1 MVSTVAA
8 DGYDRMA
15 ELKAFD
21 ATKAGVKGLVDSGV
35 TEVPRMFHAPPH
47 YVDPGLPFSPTDPD
61 YILPTI
67 DLAAVHDPAKRKQT
81 VEEIR
86 DASESWGFFQI
97 VNHGVPEKIQ
107 EEMMARS
114 HEFFE
119 QDVEEKK
126 KYMGADL
133 TKKVVYSSNF
143 DLYTSL
149 SASWKD
155 AIIYHM
161 TPDPPQPEELPECF
175 RESVPEYTAEMIKLG
190 ELLFQLLSEALGLD
204 KNHLKEIDCLEGL
217 GLGCHYYPPCPQPEL
232 AIGAVQHADICLLTI
247 ILQDQIGGLQVFRR
261 GSWIDVPFV
270 PGAMVVNIGD
280 LLQLISNDRFTS
292 ALHRVRSKKTGP
304 RMSIPAFFGHGT
316 TKSTRM
322 YGPIKEML
330 SENDPPKES
339 VPEYTAEMIKLGELL
354 FQLLSEA
361 LGLDKN
367 HLKEIDCLEGLG
379 LGCHYYPPCPQ
390 PELAIGAVQHRDIC
404 LLTIILQDQIG
415 GLQVLRR
422 GSWIDVPFVPGA
434 MVVNIGDLLQLISN
448 DRFKSALHRVKSKK
462 TGPRI
467 SVPAFFGHGT
477 TKSTR
482 MYGPIK
488 EMLSESDPPK
498 YKETTIRDF
507 FLKSYKKGANEFS
520 ILPQLKIDNSAA
532 AAAASV

>member
-1 MVSTVAA
+1 
-8 DGYDRMA
+8 
-15 ELKAFD
+15 
-21 ATKAGVKGLVDSGV
+21 
-35 TEVPRMFHAPPH
+35 MFHAPPH
-47 YVDPGLPFSPTDPD
+47 YVEPGLPFSPTDPD

-67 DLAAVHDPAKRKQT
+67 DLAAVHDPVKRKQI

-114 HEFFE
+114 HDFFE

-126 KYMGADL
+126 KFMGTDL
-133 TKKVVYSSNF
+133 TKK
-143 DLYTSL
+143 
-149 SASWKD
+149 
-155 AIIYHM
+155 
-161 TPDPPQPEELPECF
+161 
-175 RESVPEYTAEMIKLG
+175 YTAEMIKLG

-247 ILQDQIGGLQVFRR
+247 ILQDQIGGLQVLRR

-292 ALHRVRSKKTGP
+292 ALHRVKSKKTGP
-304 RMSIPAFFGHGT
+304 RISIPAFFGHGT
-316 TKSTRM
+316 TKSARK

-330 SENDPPKES
+330 SDN
-339 VPEYTAEMIKLGELL
+339 
-354 FQLLSEA
+354 
-361 LGLDKN
+361 
-367 HLKEIDCLEGLG
+367 
-379 LGCHYYPPCPQ
+379 
-390 PELAIGAVQHRDIC
+390 
-404 LLTIILQDQIG
+404 
-415 GLQVLRR
+415 
-422 GSWIDVPFVPGA
+422 
-434 MVVNIGDLLQLISN
+434 
-448 DRFKSALHRVKSKK
+448 
-462 TGPRI
+462 
-467 SVPAFFGHGT
+467 
-477 TKSTR
+477 
-482 MYGPIK
+482 
-488 EMLSESDPPK
+488 DPPK

-532 AAAASV
+532 AAAAVASG